1 MNILYLLLVGLIAGF
16 LADKV
21 VKNSYGTIGDMIV
34 GVIGSFLGGWLFS
47 LLNLS
52 VNGLLGQ
59 IFAAFVGAVLLLLII
74 NWFNGRKK

>member
-21 VKNSYGTIGDMIV
+21 VKNSFGMVGDLVV
-34 GVIGSFLGGWLFS
+34 GVIGSFLGGWIFS

-52 VNGLLGQ
+52 YSGLLGQ
-59 IFAAFVGAVLLLLII
+59 ILAAFVGAVVLLLLI
-74 NWFNGRKK
+74 NLFRKH